1 MSSREQNKNLTPLLP
16 VHPDLRISMAAFMSR
31 LKTAIAALREISFKF
46 FFPIFFLSQPQSL
59 SISSL
64 SVEWQVRI
72 GLAESNPVQFDNL
85 AWEVSAEEQRRVRTP
100 KNFAFLV
107 FGEIRSANAFP
118 LKKLFGWKINLDS
131 RGGGGAHF
139 FWTHPD
145 CRTQVQTVSS
155 SEPSLKLIKSVNF
168 VSPNNKIST
177 LNLIKIQFP

>member
-1 MSSREQNKNLTPLLP
+1 MRSIEQNKNLTPLLT

-72 GLAESNPVQFDNL
+72 GLAESNPVQLDNL
-85 AWEVSAEEQRRVRTP
+85 AWEVSADEQRRVRTP
-100 KNFAFLV
+100 RNFAVRV

-118 LKKLFGWKINLDS
+118 LKIQLVEKKSL
-131 RGGGGAHF
+131 RGGG
-139 FWTHPD
+139 
-145 CRTQVQTVSS
+145 
-155 SEPSLKLIKSVNF
+155 KSNF
-168 VSPNNKIST
+168 NSP
-177 LNLIKIQFP
+177 